1 MFAPVKLGILA
12 LSLLLVPGLAGCTD
26 QEAEKRAQLAEERAV
41 AAEKRAAVAEEKL
54 LMLEKQM
61 KDDAARREADK
72 KFTESRHE
80 KSSGRVW
87 RAF

>member
-12 LSLLLVPGLAGCTD
+12 LSLLLVSGLVGCTD

>member
-12 LSLLLVPGLAGCTD
+12 LSLLLVSGLAGCTD

-41 AAEKRAAVAEEKL
+41 AEEKL
-54 LMLEKQM
+54 LKLEKQM

>member
-1 MFAPVKLGILA
+1 MTSSVKLGVLVF
-12 LSLLLVPGLAGCTD
+12 SLLFVSGLAGCTD
-26 QEAEKRAQLAEERAV
+26 QEAEKRAQLAEESAV

-61 KDDAARREADK
+61 KDDATRREADR
-72 KFTESRHE
+72 KFTE
-80 KSSGRVW
+80 GRYEGSTGKAW

>member
-1 MFAPVKLGILA
+1 MFSSVKLGILA
-12 LSLLLVPGLAGCTD
+12 LSLLFISGLVGCTD

-61 KDDAARREADK
+61 KDDAARREADR
-72 KFTESRHE
+72 KFTE
-80 KSSGRVW
+80 GRYEGSTGRGW
-87 RAF
+87 